1 MLDLIEYPP
10 EHTCCKTW
18 ERAREDGSCG
28 IIDRAIYKDHY
39 SGEYRMGNSMHVLFC
54 PFCSK
59 EVEY

>member
-1 MLDLIEYPP
+1 MPDRTP

-18 ERAREDGSCG
+18 KDAREYGSDAECW
-28 IIDRAIYKDHY
+28 DRLIYRDHETH
-39 SGEYRMGNSMHVLFC
+39 EYLMGNSMQVLFC